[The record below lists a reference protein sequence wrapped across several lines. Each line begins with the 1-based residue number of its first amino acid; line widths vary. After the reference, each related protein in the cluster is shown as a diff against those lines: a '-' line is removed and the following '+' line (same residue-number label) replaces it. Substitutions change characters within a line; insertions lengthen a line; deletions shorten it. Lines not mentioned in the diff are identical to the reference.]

1 MVTTRSEGPLT
12 GRGLLAMWLL
22 AAVVLGGLLVTAQ
35 LTRSPLDDPDPAY
48 QRPGILDLGVLP
60 VPAPAVTGDIPRH
73 GRSAVVF
80 FDRPGLLPGLCQAL
94 AGTRLAT
101 NPVVVIVT
109 PTGGA
114 GCGVLPVVEDSDGSL
129 AEAYGMRS
137 PADEGPPVGYAVVDG
152 QGRIRYR
159 TLDPTVAAE
168 LPEVTTILAA
178 L

>member
-1 MVTTRSEGPLT
+1 MTRSEGPVP

-22 AAVVLGGLLVTAQ
+22 AALVLGGLLVIAQ
-35 LTRSPLDDPDPAY
+35 LFRSPLDDPDPAY
-48 QRPGILDLGVLP
+48 QRPGILDLGTLP

-94 AGTRLAT
+94 AGTGLAASADL
-101 NPVVVIVT
+101 VIVT
-109 PTGGA
+109 PAERA
-114 GCGVLPVVEDSDGSL
+114 GCGTVPVVEDSDGGL
-129 AEAYGMRS
+129 AGAYGMRAPS
-137 PADEGPPVGYAVVDG
+137 DGGPPVGYAVVDG

-168 LPEVTTILAA
+168 LPEVATILAA

>member
-1 MVTTRSEGPLT
+1 
-12 GRGLLAMWLL
+12 MWLL

-48 QRPGILDLGVLP
+48 QRPGILDLGALP
-60 VPAPAVTGDIPRH
+60 APAPAVTGDIPRH
-73 GRSAVVF
+73 GRPAVVF
-80 FDRPGLLPGLCQAL
+80 FDRPSLLPGLCQAL
-94 AGTRLAT
+94 AGTRLAA
-101 NPVVVIVT
+101 NADLVIVT
-109 PTGGA
+109 PPGGA
-114 GCGVLPVVEDSDGSL
+114 GCGALPVVEDSDGGL

-137 PADEGPPVGYAVVDG
+137 PSDGGPPVGYAVVDG

-168 LPEVTTILAA
+168 LPEVATILAA

>member
-1 MVTTRSEGPLT
+1 MTRSEGPLT

-22 AAVVLGGLLVTAQ
+22 AAVVLGGLLVIAQ
-35 LTRSPLDDPDPAY
+35 LFRSPLDDPDPAY
-48 QRPGILDLGVLP
+48 QRPGILDLGTL
-60 VPAPAVTGDIPRH
+60 PAPAPAITGNIPRH

-94 AGTRLAT
+94 PGTGLAAT
-101 NPVVVIVT
+101 ADLVIVT
-109 PTGGA
+109 PAERA
-114 GCGVLPVVEDSDGSL
+114 GCGAVPVVVDPYVGL
-129 AEAYGMRS
+129 AEAYGMPLPS
-137 PADEGPPVGYAVVDG
+137 DGGPPVGYAVVDG